1 MNIAGWEY
9 DFESLPRWENREVMK
24 DCKDYLTE
32 SGDESRACLIYSV
45 TEVSMMYYLGFCAIF
60 QNKENPELLLHIP
73 YVNFEPYAK
82 FSKDGKLLFLKA
94 LYRYGKRFVLVID
107 LDAKKFAIFHFC
119 APFWYDL
126 TEIEGGRFQIVFDM
140 ERDGDDRRIR
150 YIKNT
155 LIDPEQ
161 LIWRKWKPL
170 AEGGD
175 LHLRQRGGWRDRF
188 KSPDQVW
195 AETIDLAISQQIGI
209 QEFVDLNYRKTLYYF
224 VPFTQRENG
233 KWYSRRESNSHG
245 FERQIFAPATDKF
258 LAISYIASKI
268 LFASA
273 KYLLTQN
280 CEAPSGVAIF
290 DRFWWDFAK
299 QDTNLAS

>member
-1 MNIAGWEY
+1 MHSDCITRFNLHSQRRAKKKAAGLACHQRACAMY
-9 DFESLPRWENREVMK
+9 GNTTQSRMV
-24 DCKDYLTE
+24 
-32 SGDESRACLIYSV
+32 SRASV
-45 TEVSMMYYLGFCAIF
+45 HYFDNL
-60 QNKENPELLLHIP
+60 
-73 YVNFEPYAK
+73 
-82 FSKDGKLLFLKA
+82 
-94 LYRYGKRFVLVID
+94 
-107 LDAKKFAIFHFC
+107 
-119 APFWYDL
+119 
-126 TEIEGGRFQIVFDM
+126 RFQIVFDM

-233 KWYSRRESNSHG
+233 KWYSRREPNSHG
-245 FERQIFAPATDKF
+245 FARQISAPAAEKI
-258 LAISYIASKI
+258 LAISYIASHF

-273 KYLLTQN
+273 KYLLAQN
-280 CEAPSGVAIF
+280 CTAPSGVAIF